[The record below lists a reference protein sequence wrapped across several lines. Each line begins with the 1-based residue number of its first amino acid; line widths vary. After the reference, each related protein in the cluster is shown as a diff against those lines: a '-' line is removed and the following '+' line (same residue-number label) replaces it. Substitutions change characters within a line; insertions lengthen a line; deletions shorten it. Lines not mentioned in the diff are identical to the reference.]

1 MISSLSISLFTII
14 WWPIWKINSN
24 SFSNK
29 KTNPLKISSQFKNNS
44 HKSLNPTKNTISN
57 CRNSKRTSIKSEI
70 RLISHQIKP
79 DTYSILSNKCLNLC
93 KNSKP
98 HLLTKT
104 KPNFS
109 PIYTGSS
116 TSKENSKMS
125 FNPQI
130 ILILTNSKNKW
141 STEYSTQ
148 LKIKRKPFKIS
159 KNTKSISKK
168 TWIFS
173 KNITKIF
180 TSASRLYFLAR
191 R

>member
-14 WWPIWKINSN
+14 SWPICKINSN
-24 SFSNK
+24 LFSNK

-44 HKSLNPTKNTISN
+44 HRSPNPTKNTISN
-57 CRNSKRTSIKSEI
+57 CRNSKRILIKSEI
-70 RLISHQIKP
+70 RLISQEIKP
-79 DTYSILSNKCLNLC
+79 DTYSILSKKCLNLC
-93 KNSKP
+93 KNLKP

-109 PIYTGSS
+109 PISTGSS
-116 TSKENSKMS
+116 TLKGNFKIS

-159 KNTKSISKK
+159 KNTKNISKK
-168 TWIFS
+168 T
-173 KNITKIF
+173 
-180 TSASRLYFLAR
+180 
-191 R
+191 